1 MVSSVLHILGA
12 APYDVDGVDLQLMC
26 SQRNPVCSATR
37 ALTIPGM
44 YPRTVNRML
53 MKTVACAEV
62 LADANPKRLL
72 KFRHTVSSTSTLE
85 EDSERRAMQT
95 LRCQYCVMADAV
107 CVY

>member
-53 MKTVACAEV
+53 IRTVAKICIQHCFPV
-62 LADANPKRLL
+62 SLSSTISL
-72 KFRHTVSSTSTLE
+72 TVSTAATLQ
-85 EDSERRAMQT
+85 EDTKRWARQ
-95 LRCQYCVMADAV
+95 
-107 CVY
+107 